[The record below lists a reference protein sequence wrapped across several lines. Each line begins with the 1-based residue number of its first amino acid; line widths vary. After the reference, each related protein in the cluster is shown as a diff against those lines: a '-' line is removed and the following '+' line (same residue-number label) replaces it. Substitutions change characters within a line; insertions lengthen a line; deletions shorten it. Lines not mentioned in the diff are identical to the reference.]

1 MTGIPPAR
9 RRLLGAALRR
19 YRENLGYD
27 LADAARV
34 LDCDRSKISRIETG
48 QRGISRRDL
57 RDLLAEYG
65 AGEQAS
71 RAMEAIGDPRRAR
84 GWWREYGDVLPE
96 PAQDYLILEA
106 AAAEVL
112 LYDTQQV
119 PALLQTADYAQ
130 AVASTGPGGPAC
142 LETRLA
148 SACLT
153 RQEHVLA
160 PDGPVVSAVVGEG
173 ALRQAVGGTALM
185 RTQLAH
191 LAAASA
197 QVTIQV
203 LPFAAGAHPAIG
215 TGPATILRFA
225 QPSDLGVVKL
235 ASLSGGVILAG
246 PRQVARYVRAF
257 TELQAVA
264 LPPDE
269 SAASSG
275 TWPGIAIAPGALPAG
290 RRPVRHR

>member
-57 RDLLAEYG
+57 RDLLGEYG
-65 AGEQAS
+65 VGEEVS
-71 RAMEAIGDPRRAR
+71 RALEAIGDPRRAR

-96 PAQDYLILEA
+96 PVQDYLILEA
-106 AAAEVL
+106 AAAEMLV
-112 LYDTQQV
+112 YETQQV
-119 PALLQTADYAQ
+119 PGLLQTADYAQ
-130 AVASTGPGGPAC
+130 AVAGAC
-142 LETRLA
+142 LGVPAGLEARLA
-148 SACLT
+148 SAWLT

-160 PDGPVVSAVVGEG
+160 PDGPVVSVVVGEA

-185 RTQLAH
+185 RTQLAR

-197 QVTIQV
+197 GGAQVTVRV
-203 LPFAAGAHPAIG
+203 LPFAAGAAPGDRDRPGHRPE
-215 TGPATILRFA
+215 
-225 QPSDLGVVKL
+225 
-235 ASLSGGVILAG
+235 
-246 PRQVARYVRAF
+246 VRAGIWPGRGK
-257 TELQAVA
+257 TGQPVRRR
-264 LPPDE
+264 P
-269 SAASSG
+269 ASRARRG
-275 TWPGIAIAPGALPAG
+275 RPVRPRVHGTAGCCTWPG
-290 RRPVRHR
+290 

>member
-57 RDLLAEYG
+57 RDLLGEYG
-65 AGEQAS
+65 VPEQAS
-71 RAMEAIGDPRRAR
+71 RALEAIGDPRRAR

-96 PAQDYLILEA
+96 PVQDYLILEA

-112 LYDTQQV
+112 VYGTQQV
-119 PALLQTADYAQ
+119 PALLQTPDYAQ
-130 AVASTGPGGPAC
+130 AVAGTGLGVPAG
-142 LETRLA
+142 LEARLA
-148 SACLT
+148 SAWLT

-160 PDGPVVSAVVGEG
+160 PDGPTVSAIVGEG

-185 RTQLAH
+185 RTQLAR
-191 LAAASA
+191 LAAASAGSA

-215 TGPATILRFA
+215 TGPATVLRFA
-225 QPSDLGVVKL
+225 QASGLGVVKL
-235 ASLSGGVILAG
+235 ASLSGGVLLAG
-246 PRQVARYVRAF
+246 DDEVARYVRAF

-264 LPPDE
+264 LAPDE
-269 SAASSG
+269 SAS
-275 TWPGIAIAPGALPAG
+275 LLRHLAG
-290 RRPVRHR
+290 E

>member
-1 MTGIPPAR
+1 MMGIPPAR

-57 RDLLAEYG
+57 RDLLGEYG
-65 AGEQAS
+65 VPEQAS
-71 RAMEAIGDPRRAR
+71 RALEAIGDPRRAR

-96 PAQDYLILEA
+96 TVQDYLILEA

-112 LYDTQQV
+112 VYGPQQV
-119 PALLQTADYAQ
+119 PGLLQTVDYAQ
-130 AVASTGPGGPAC
+130 AVAGTGLGVPAG
-142 LETRLA
+142 LEARLA
-148 SACLT
+148 GAWLT

-160 PDGPVVSAVVGEG
+160 PDGPMVSAVVGEG

-185 RTQLAH
+185 RAQLAR
-191 LAAASA
+191 LAAASVGSA
-197 QVTIQV
+197 QVTVQV
-203 LPFAAGAHPAIG
+203 LPFAAGPHPAIG
-215 TGPATILRFA
+215 TGPATVLRFA
-225 QPSDLGVVKL
+225 QASGLGVVKL
-235 ASLSGGVILAG
+235 ASLSGGVLLAG
-246 PRQVARYVRAF
+246 PGEVARYVRAF

-264 LPPDE
+264 LSPDE
-269 SAASSG
+269 SVS
-275 TWPGIAIAPGALPAG
+275 LLRHLAG
-290 RRPVRHR
+290 E

>member
-1 MTGIPPAR
+1 MNTAGMPPAR

-57 RDLLAEYG
+57 RGLLAEYG
-65 AGEQAS
+65 VGGEAS
-71 RAMEAIGDPRRAR
+71 RALEAIGDPRRAR
-84 GWWREYGDVLPE
+84 GWWQEYGDVLPD
-96 PAQDYLILEA
+96 PVQDYLILEA
-106 AAAEVL
+106 AAAEMLV
-112 LYDTQQV
+112 YETQQV
-119 PALLQTADYAQ
+119 PGLLQTADYAQ
-130 AVASTGPGGPAC
+130 AVARAGLGVPAG
-142 LETRLA
+142 LEARLA
-148 SACLT
+148 SAWLT
-153 RQEHVLA
+153 RQQHVLA
-160 PDGPVVSAVVGEG
+160 PDGPMVSVVVGEA

-185 RTQLAH
+185 HTQLAC

-197 QVTIQV
+197 DSAQVTVRV

-225 QPSDLGVVKL
+225 QASGLGVVKL
-235 ASLSGGVILAG
+235 ASLSGGVLLAG
-246 PRQVARYVRAF
+246 HGEVARYVRAF

-264 LPPDE
+264 LGPDE
-269 SAASSG
+269 SASM
-275 TWPGIAIAPGALPAG
+275 LRHLAG
-290 RRPVRHR
+290 D